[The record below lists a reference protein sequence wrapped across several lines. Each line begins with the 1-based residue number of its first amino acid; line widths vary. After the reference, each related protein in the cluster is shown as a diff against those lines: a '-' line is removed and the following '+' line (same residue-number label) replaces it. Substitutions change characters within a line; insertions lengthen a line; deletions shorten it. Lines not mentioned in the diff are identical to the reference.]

1 MTESSDT
8 KPSYDELRQRAEDI
22 IKEGTGKEMETKD
35 RELVQLL
42 HEIEVHQIELDL
54 QNEELRRTAK
64 DLETARDEYLQLFNS
79 APVGFVILDNKR
91 KIERVNQAAADML
104 GHYLVGQPFQSLVYP
119 DALADYLAFTRTISQ
134 STVEGDNN
142 DLELR
147 LWGKD
152 GGMLFVHLEV
162 GARFD
167 KKGRFNQWQ
176 LAFFDISRA
185 KEAETALRSA
195 NDSLEERVLERT
207 AELQEK
213 NREMEIKTRSLEETN
228 TALGVLFEQVEKNR
242 QDLQWDVLCNVK
254 QLILPYIEKLKACRT
269 DNDRDTCLQVLET
282 NLTNIVSPFLRQMTL
297 THYKLTPK
305 ELHVATLVKE
315 GKSNKDIAD
324 LLHLSLR
331 SVEFHRDNIRKKL
344 GLKNKKANLRSFL
357 LSLE

>member
-1 MTESSDT
+1 MTESIDT
-8 KPSYDELRQRAEDI
+8 QPSYDVLRRRAEDI
-22 IKEGTGKEMETKD
+22 IREGTDKEKGMKD

-42 HEIEVHQIELDL
+42 HELEVHQIELDL

-79 APVGFVILDNKR
+79 APVGFVVLDKKR
-91 KIERVNQAAADML
+91 KIERVNQTASDML
-104 GHYLVGQPFQSLVYP
+104 GNYLEGQPFQGMVYP
-119 DALADYLAFTRTISQ
+119 DDVTEYLALTRTISK
-134 STVEGDNN
+134 SDVKRDN
-142 DLELR
+142 DSLEMR

-152 GGMLFVHLEV
+152 GGLMFVHLVV
-162 GARFD
+162 GAKFD
-167 KKGRFNQWQ
+167 NKGRFNQWR

-185 KEAETALRSA
+185 KEAETTLRSV
-195 NDSLEERVLERT
+195 NDMLEERVLERT
-207 AELQEK
+207 AELQER
-213 NREMEIKTRSLEETN
+213 NRELEIKTRSLMETN

-282 NLTNIVSPFLRQMTL
+282 NLNNIISPFLRQMTL

-315 GKSNKDIAD
+315 GKTNKDIAN
-324 LLHLSLR
+324 LLHLSVR
-331 SVEFHRDNIRKKL
+331 SVEFHRDNIRNKL
-344 GLKNKKANLRSFL
+344 GLKNKKANLQSFL